1 LRKAQGVAAAALPNA
16 GVPDDV
22 VQEATS
28 PANGLNDV
36 VVLASVPNDGA
47 EDPSEP
53 ASADAPLRFQ
63 KPLEVDEEGVHIMA
77 RCRTRRVLNLYS
89 LLFVIFFIQRK
100 FAERI

>member
-77 RCRTRRVLNLYS
+77 LEVQNATS
-89 LLFVIFFIQRK
+89 S
-100 FAERI
+100 